1 MKRREFIK
9 SGLVMTAVAGAT
21 GPSAFGEVFIPT
33 EEHLT
38 QTEMERFIREM
49 DASMD
54 RIAHS
59 GGDYLKSLTHQ
70 TPRES
75 EQKFFRSSLR
85 SLMLIGSFGE
95 LPIKGQV
102 HPWMQKRMMYSA
114 PEVDFSVLNSFDIL
128 KNLSGESM
136 EEIRSALTDDP
147 ELGGRILDT
156 LDLEARSIGVPSA
169 RRRQMKVMGKRIIR
183 RLRHSPEMLID
194 EYVKKTEKLLL
205 ASNSEEAFERLFK
218 MQVGEAKYTDYSKE
232 AERAALQWKISNIP
246 DLPVGYG
253 LLIND
258 QPPEDGENDKPPLK
272 GLRLLG
278 IGGIVLGTGWLLMVA
293 FGSIDT
299 FVGFVG
305 VVLGVTIG
313 PLLILI
319 ALITILIS
327 AIIRSR
333 NSKKTSQ

>member
-1 MKRREFIK
+1 
-9 SGLVMTAVAGAT
+9 MTAVAGAT

-102 HPWMQKRMMYSA
+102 HPWMQKRMMFSA

-205 ASNSEEAFERLFK
+205 ASNSDEAFERLFK

-232 AERAALQWKISNIP
+232 AERAALQWKNSKIP
-246 DLPVGYG
+246 DMPIGYDSM
-253 LLIND
+253 IIEHVDNQHTKITD
-258 QPPEDGENDKPPLK
+258 DPKPSK

-278 IGGIVLGTGWLLMVA
+278 IGAIITAVGWLTLA
-293 FGSIDT
+293 IAPNWLSLI
-299 FVGFVG
+299 
-305 VVLGVTIG
+305 LGVTIG
-313 PLLILI
+313 PILILI
-319 ALITILIS
+319 ALLILI
-327 AIIRSR
+327 I
-333 NSKKTSQ
+333 NSVKK

>member
-102 HPWMQKRMMYSA
+102 HPWMQKRMMFSA

-205 ASNSEEAFERLFK
+205 ASNSDEAFERLFK

-232 AERAALQWKISNIP
+232 AERAALQWKNSKIP
-246 DLPVGYG
+246 DMPIGYDSM
-253 LLIND
+253 IIEHVDNQHTKITD
-258 QPPEDGENDKPPLK
+258 DPKPSK

-278 IGGIVLGTGWLLMVA
+278 IGAIITAVGWLTLA
-293 FGSIDT
+293 IAPNWLSLI
-299 FVGFVG
+299 
-305 VVLGVTIG
+305 LGVTIG
-313 PLLILI
+313 PILILI
-319 ALITILIS
+319 ALLILI
-327 AIIRSR
+327 I
-333 NSKKTSQ
+333 NSVKK